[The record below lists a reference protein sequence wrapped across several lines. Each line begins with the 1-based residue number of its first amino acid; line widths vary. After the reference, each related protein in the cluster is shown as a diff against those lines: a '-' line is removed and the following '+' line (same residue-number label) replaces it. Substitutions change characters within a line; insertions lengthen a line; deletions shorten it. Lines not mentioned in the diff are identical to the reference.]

1 MCAHSVATHDSL
13 KQALCQGRRRKIVKS
28 VGSDGIESLS
38 EVTAREVCCERQ
50 QVKSVKSD
58 GIHSPLRVSAS
69 KVCQKRQH
77 LKVCRM
83 WQNPKSVGNGST

>member
-50 QVKSVKSD
+50 QVKSVKSV
-58 GIHSPLRVSAS
+58 GIQSLSEMAAP
-69 KVCQKRQH
+69 
-77 LKVCRM
+77 KVCRM
-83 WQNPKSVGNGST
+83 WQQVKSVGSSSN